1 MRQNTSVNE
10 CIKIWWSRA
19 AICLLLL
26 FNIISFQKS
35 NKEPINDNK
44 IVQKIQNHNKND
56 PGPQINQV
64 GPGTLDSYLISL
76 QIIVTFLPRSH

>member
-26 FNIISFQKS
+26 FNIISFQES
-35 NKEPINDNK
+35 NKEPLNDNK
-44 IVQKIQNHNKND
+44 IVTKDSKSQQK
-56 PGPQINQV
+56 
-64 GPGTLDSYLISL
+64 
-76 QIIVTFLPRSH
+76 